1 VTSRSNGDGEFR
13 RIAEPRGDEECG
25 HRAAPGAAMSA
36 AQWDERYAG
45 SELIWGAGANRWV
58 ALHTATLNPGR
69 AVDLACGEGRNAV
82 YLAER
87 GWHVVGVDFSAVAIE
102 KARLLEQSRVDGGA
116 PHPPVRWVCADVTGY
131 QPDPVDLALL
141 IYLHLRPPTRQAVLM
156 AAVTALA
163 HGGTV
168 LVVGHNTR
176 NIAEGTGGP
185 QDPGLLYTAA
195 DVVTDLAG
203 IAPELVVDSATEPM
217 REVPA
222 AGRPAIDTVVLAH
235 RP

>member
-1 VTSRSNGDGEFR
+1 M
-13 RIAEPRGDEECG
+13 
-25 HRAAPGAAMSA
+25 AAG
-36 AQWDERYAG
+36 QWDERYAG

-58 ALHTATLNPGR
+58 AQHTATLNPGR

-87 GWHVVGVDFSAVAIE
+87 GWHVVGVDFSAVAID
-102 KARLLEQSRVDGGA
+102 KARQLEQSRADGGA
-116 PHPPVRWVCADVTGY
+116 AHPPVRWVCADVTDY
-131 QPDPVDLALL
+131 HPDPIDLALL
-141 IYLHLRPPTRQAVLM
+141 VYLHLRPPARQAVLT
-156 AAVTALA
+156 AAVAALA
-163 HGGTV
+163 PGGTV

-195 DVVTDLAG
+195 DIVTDLAG
-203 IAPELVVDSATEPM
+203 IAPELVVDSATEPL
-217 REVPA
+217 REVPGA
-222 AGRPAIDTVVLAH
+222 DRPAIDTVVRAH